1 MTLSAFN
8 FVMKRVRE
16 GLVTGYPGVLPQSPR
31 SMGWPSVTEERRKP
45 VS

>member
-16 GLVTGYPGVLPQSPR
+16 GLVTGYRGVLPQSPR
-31 SMGWPSVTEERRKP
+31 SMGWPRVTEELGKA